1 VAGGLIA
8 SRSLAVPVNT
18 AVPITE
24 FNPADLQLRD
34 GRRIVLRT
42 VRPQDKDELQAA
54 FKRLS
59 VESRYSRFM
68 SALRELTPQMLEQA
82 THPKDSRELQLV
94 AVVQEGAQEK
104 IIGAAR
110 YAAGAASAEC
120 EFGVAVADQ
129 WQGLGVAR
137 QLLAALMRTARA
149 RGFKRMYG
157 YILASNSRMLGLA
170 KRLGFVNVASPEGPT
185 VRMVR
190 CDLTRIS

>member
-1 VAGGLIA
+1 MAGGLIA

-18 AVPITE
+18 AAPITE

-94 AVVQEGAQEK
+94 AVVHEGAQEK

-110 YAAGAASAEC
+110 YAAETGSAEC